1 MSKQQEQ
8 PEQKGNTLNPSF
20 NSRDFWLFME
30 SNECRRKKSTDQTG
44 PKKTISKPE
53 IKKKIPAQIPCLRCK
68 GRLVDNP
75 AIYDGV
81 DRGYCETCWANR

>member
-8 PEQKGNTLNPSF
+8 QEQQQKGNPFNPSF
-20 NSRDFWLFME
+20 DSNDFWLFM
-30 SNECRRKKSTDQTG
+30 ECRRKKSTDQTG

-81 DRGYCETCWANR
+81 DRGYCEICWANR